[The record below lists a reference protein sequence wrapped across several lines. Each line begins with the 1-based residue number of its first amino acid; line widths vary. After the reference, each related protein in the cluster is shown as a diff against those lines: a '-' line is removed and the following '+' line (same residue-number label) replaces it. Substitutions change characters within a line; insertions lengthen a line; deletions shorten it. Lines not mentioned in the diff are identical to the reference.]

1 LVTYTITAI
10 PSAGQSG
17 STSITVTAI
26 APDGLTSSTSFDLTV
41 FALPVISSI
50 ADQETVVD
58 YPISIAFQITDTEGG
73 NLQLSAISSG
83 LTVISNENISFSSAN
98 ITTDGSSYTLN
109 ASPGTP
115 ETITLTLTPSNVSA
129 GNTTITISIDDHGSI
144 VEQAF
149 ECSVLSPFTVD
160 ENITLSAVDKS
171 AVAFGDYDNDGDLDL
186 LITGNSDSGKIA
198 KIYQNTA
205 GMFSEVTVITL
216 DGVSDSTSKFL
227 DYDND
232 GDLDIFIAGDHG
244 LDIAKLF
251 IQKYRGWF

>member
-1 LVTYTITAI
+1 VPTENISYDCDSGNYTITAI

-50 ADQETVVD
+50 EDQETVID
-58 YPISIAFQITDTEGG
+58 YPISLPLQITDTEGG
-73 NLQLSAISSG
+73 NLILSAISSG
-83 LTVISNENISFSSAN
+83 LTVISNENISFSSTN
-98 ITTDGSSYTLN
+98 IITDGSSYTLN
-109 ASPGTP
+109 ATPGTP
-115 ETITLTLTPSNVSA
+115 ETITLTLNPSNVSA

-186 LITGNSDSGKIA
+186 LIA
-198 KIYQNTA
+198 
-205 GMFSEVTVITL
+205 
-216 DGVSDSTSKFL
+216 TSH
-227 DYDND
+227 
-232 GDLDIFIAGDHG
+232 II
-244 LDIAKLF
+244 
-251 IQKYRGWF
+251 